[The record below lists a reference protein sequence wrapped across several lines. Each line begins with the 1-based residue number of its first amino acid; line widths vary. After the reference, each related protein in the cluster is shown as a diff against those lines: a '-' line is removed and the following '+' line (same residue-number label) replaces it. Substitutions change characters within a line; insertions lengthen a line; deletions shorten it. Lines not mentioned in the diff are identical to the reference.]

1 MKDGGPAFPFRCQGP
16 TTAPEVYYGASLRD
30 YFAAMVDT
38 SDIPL
43 STYESLI
50 GEFPAYSDKR
60 TKQDW
65 YALAEAT
72 YKYHRADAML
82 KAREAK

>member
-1 MKDGGPAFPFRCQGP
+1 MDQRFLFGVKGLQQRQRF
-16 TTAPEVYYGASLRD
+16 TMGASLRD

-50 GEFPAYSDKR
+50 GKFPAYSDKG
-60 TKQDW
+60 TQQDW